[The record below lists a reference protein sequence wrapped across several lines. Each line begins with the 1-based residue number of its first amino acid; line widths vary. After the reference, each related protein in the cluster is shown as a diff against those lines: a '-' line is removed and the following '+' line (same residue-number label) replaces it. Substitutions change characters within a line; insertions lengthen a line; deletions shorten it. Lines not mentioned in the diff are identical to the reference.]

1 MVFLLSI
8 VIGTVGAWVVG
19 RYGGRLGLID
29 VPKERSSHLFPTP
42 RGGGIGLLMVFITAS
57 ISQSISLFFWI
68 PLSAISLLAFFGDRI
83 ELSPKRRLFFQFF
96 LIICLVIGSTEISLE
111 FNFSLVWVL
120 FWAIYIVGTANFFN
134 FMDGINGIAGIS
146 GTCAF
151 ALLSLFIY
159 RLEGESPYFI
169 LTVCIALA
177 CLGFLPFNMPF
188 ARVFM
193 GDVGSILLG
202 SVYSAL
208 VYIYSLSWLD
218 FLCLASFLFPFYL
231 DELTTMIVRIKNREN
246 LTQAHRNHFYQLL
259 ANEKKIPHWQIS
271 LGFGLIQLF
280 IGLSISWLMQYG
292 PWLVLTALVFYIVL
306 SILTTASLRH
316 SLSSNIQ

>member
-8 VIGTVGAWVVG
+8 VIGALGALVVG

-42 RGGGIGLLMVFITAS
+42 RGGGIGLLMVFIMAS
-57 ISQSISLFFWI
+57 ISQGISPLFWI

-83 ELSPKRRLFFQFF
+83 ELSPRRRLFFQFF
-96 LIICLVIGSTEISLE
+96 LIIGLITGSTEISLE

-159 RLEGESPYFI
+159 RLEGGSPYFV
-169 LTVCIALA
+169 LTSCIALA
-177 CLGFLPFNMPF
+177 CIGFLPFNMPF

-202 SVYSAL
+202 AVYSAL
-208 VYIYSLSWLD
+208 VYIYSLSWMD

-231 DELTTMIVRIKNREN
+231 DELTTMIVRLKNREN

-280 IGLSISWLMQYG
+280 IGLSISWLTQYA
-292 PWLVLTALVFYIVL
+292 PWSVLAALMFYILL
-306 SILTTASLRH
+306 SILTTAGLRY

>member
-1 MVFLLSI
+1 MGGWSLRRTVWARRCPKRSKLSSFPN
-8 VIGTVGAWVVG
+8 TKG
-19 RYGGRLGLID
+19 RGYWHFNSFYNGLHF
-29 VPKERSSHLFPTP
+29 SGYFP
-42 RGGGIGLLMVFITAS
+42 
-57 ISQSISLFFWI
+57 FFWI

-83 ELSPKRRLFFQFF
+83 ELSARRRLFFQFF
-96 LIICLVIGSTEISLE
+96 LIICLIIGSTGISLE
-111 FNFSLVWVL
+111 FNFSLGWVI

-146 GTCAF
+146 GACAF

-169 LTVCIALA
+169 LTSCIALA
-177 CLGFLPFNMPF
+177 CLGFLPFNLPF

-202 SVYSAL
+202 AVYSAL
-208 VYIYSLSWLD
+208 VYVYSLTWID

-231 DELTTMIVRIKNREN
+231 DELTTMIVRLRNREN

-271 LGFGLIQLF
+271 LGFGLIQLC

-292 PWLVLTALVFYIVL
+292 SWLVLAVLMSYIL
-306 SILTTASLRH
+306 ISILATARLRY
-316 SLSSNIQ
+316 SLSSNN